1 MSRIIE
7 RIESTPTL
15 TDHHHLYNPH
25 NYLTK

>member
-7 RIESTPTL
+7 RIEFTPIL

-25 NYLTK
+25 NSLTN